1 MSALNHLEK
10 IVLSH
15 SGKNRDAART
25 AIMGIINLS
34 QDSFYGKSRAATV
47 QDAVKQAE
55 LFVEEG
61 AAMLDIGAE
70 STRPGSRPVSEDLEA
85 QRLIP
90 VVAQIR
96 KRFASVPLSVDT
108 YKPSVAE
115 QVLSE
120 GATIIN
126 DVTGLQ
132 KHSAMAGII
141 GRFKAGVILMHMQ
154 GTPRTMQENPK
165 YEDLIRDI
173 IAYLEKSVRIAENA
187 GIAPDRIW
195 VDPGIGFGKL
205 PAHNLEIIR
214 RLGDLAVLKRPIL
227 VGVSRKSFIGKVL
240 DLAVD
245 ERLEGSLAAAV
256 VAVMNGA
263 AVIRTH
269 DVAATYRAVK
279 MAQAILRI
287 EEGVS

>member
-1 MSALNHLEK
+1 MFAHFDN
-10 IVLSH
+10 
-15 SGKNRDAART
+15 NRNGRAT

-34 QDSFYGKSRAATV
+34 PDSFYGRSRAASV
-47 QDAVKQAE
+47 DAAVKQAE
-55 LFVEEG
+55 TFLEEG
-61 AAMLDIGAE
+61 ASYLDIGAE
-70 STRPGSRPVSEDLEA
+70 STRPGSRPVSEDVEA
-85 QRLIP
+85 QRLTP

-96 KRFASVPLSVDT
+96 KRFQAVPVSVDT

-115 QVLSE
+115 RVLGE
-120 GATIIN
+120 GASIIN
-126 DVTGLQ
+126 DITGLQ
-132 KHSAMAGII
+132 KHPAMAGIVS
-141 GRFKAGVILMHMQ
+141 RFKAGVILMHMQ
-154 GTPRTMQENPK
+154 GTPRTMQERPE
-165 YEDLIRDI
+165 YGDLIRDI
-173 IAYLEKSVRIAENA
+173 VAYLEKSIRIAENA
-187 GIAPDRIW
+187 GIPAQCMM

-214 RLGDLAVLKRPIL
+214 RLRDFAVLGRPIL

-256 VAVMNGA
+256 IAVMNGA

-269 DVAATYRAVK
+269 DVAATFRAVK